1 MSKEWAGMS
10 LSSLYATGLCW
21 TSDFLVTC
29 KCHPSELAKLPSMHI
44 FSGNSTYKAAISIPP
59 KSYLSAPFMREKDPY
74 SPVCA
79 TLVRE
84 RDDGGVYLPSS
95 LMSNVR
101 SMHEIT
107 SDQPSDKK
115 LGSTYLPKSTSS
127 FQDLI
132 VELTFTGTIVIF
144 MLLTLIYLVYKRKT
158 RFNKLQKEMEQI
170 QTMRKEG
177 HKSVTDVKSEQSL
190 FRTLSRSTRTGS
202 MTSNKSA
209 LTKKANQLK

>member
-1 MSKEWAGMS
+1 MVEHS
-10 LSSLYATGLCW
+10 LFASGLCW
-21 TSDFLVTC
+21 IDNFLVTC
-29 KCHPSELAKLPSMHI
+29 KCHPSELEKLPSLHI
-44 FSGNSTYKAAISIPP
+44 FSGNSTYKASISIPP
-59 KSYLSAPFMREKDPY
+59 KSYLSAPFLTENDPY

-101 SMHEIT
+101 SMHEQTNDQT
-107 SDQPSDKK
+107 SQKR

-158 RFNKLQKEMEQI
+158 RFDKLQREMEQI
-170 QTMRKEG
+170 
-177 HKSVTDVKSEQSL
+177 
-190 FRTLSRSTRTGS
+190 
-202 MTSNKSA
+202 
-209 LTKKANQLK
+209 